1 MPDKS
6 FIIYP
11 EKTYH
16 FWWFIAGILLIPLL
30 GAGIYII
37 YRKYR
42 ELSSITYK
50 VTDHQISEINQNIA
64 ATIDLADIHDISVEK
79 RWIDKN
85 FDIGTLNIKTGTHSL
100 QMLGIKNPEKL
111 SSLIMAAAEA
121 ERRRLAE
128 INKLNKAKPIVPPE
142 NLDKLDYLTGL
153 WQQGLISDD
162 DFKKERKHF
171 EN

>member
-6 FIIYP
+6 FNIYP

>member
-50 VTDHQISEINQNIA
+50 VTDHQISEIDQNIA
-64 ATIDLADIHDISVEK
+64 DTIDLADIHDISVEK

-85 FDIGTLNIKTGTHSL
+85 FDIGTLNIKTGTRSL

-128 INKLNKAKPIVPPE
+128 INKLNKTKPIVPPE

>member
-1 MPDKS
+1 MADKS

-11 EKTYH
+11 EKTHH
-16 FWWFIAGILLIPLL
+16 FWWFFAGILLIPLL

-37 YRKYR
+37 YKKLR

-50 VTDHQISEINQNIA
+50 ITDQQITGIDHNITD
-64 ATIDLADIHDISVEK
+64 TIELADIHSIDIYK
-79 RWIDKN
+79 RWIDKKFN
-85 FDIGTLNIKTGTHSL
+85 IGTLYINTDSRSL
-100 QMLGIKNPEKL
+100 KMLGIKNPDNL
-111 SSLIMAAAEA
+111 SSMIMTAAEA
-121 ERRRLAE
+121 ERLRLAE
-128 INKLNKAKPIVPPE
+128 ISKINKPQPVVPPG
-142 NLDKLDYLTGL
+142 NLDRLDYLTGL